1 MPERW
6 LLRGGT
12 VIDGTGAAPSV
23 LDVLVEGERIA
34 ALGPFLPAPE
44 GARVVHLEGMA
55 LCPGFIDLHS
65 HADFTLLAFPSAD
78 SALRQGITTI
88 ATGNCGGGVAPLRH
102 RDQVGTVAF
111 GYSPD
116 WKVTVDWSSFAEYA
130 ARLQSTA
137 INVAPLVPH
146 GALRNAVMGM
156 EARQPDPA
164 ELREMRQL
172 LARCLDEGAFGMSTG
187 LEYQPGMWA
196 HQEEIESLVA
206 EVGARSRLYATHIR
220 GRAEEHAEATAEA
233 IRTIRGSG
241 ARLQLSHFA
250 PRPNAPRDS
259 GDEAFRLVS
268 EAVADGGH
276 IGVDT
281 FPEIWGPALL
291 IDLFPDWA
299 LEGAIPKV
307 LARLS
312 SESARSAIGDHF
324 RSTPGFLARVA
335 GYEQIYIVDNP
346 SDPEVA
352 GRSLSEIAE
361 ETGRSVSDACCDIL
375 LDAQSR
381 FREIAIRHIY
391 ATEDDLRRVLSLPY
405 CSIESDGVVTSGED
419 GSCPLVWSA
428 SSYGYVAR
436 VIEHYVGTVGLFSI
450 QEAVRRMTS
459 LPASSL
465 GISDRGVIKEGA
477 FADLVAFDAES
488 LRDRSTP
495 EAPARH
501 PSGIELVLVNGREAV
516 RGDTITGSRSGRLL
530 DP

>member
-6 LLRGGT
+6 LLKGGM
-12 VIDGTGAAPSV
+12 VVDGTGVAPLV
-23 LDVLVEGERIA
+23 QDVFIEGDRIV
-34 ALGPFLPAPE
+34 ALGPHLPVSE
-44 GARVVHLEGMA
+44 GVRVVQLEGMTV
-55 LCPGFIDLHS
+55 CPGFIDLHS

-116 WKVTVDWSSFAEYA
+116 WNVTVDWSSFGEYA
-130 ARLQSTA
+130 ARLHATA

-156 EARQPDPA
+156 EEMQPNPA
-164 ELREMRQL
+164 ELRQMREL
-172 LARCLDEGAFGMSTG
+172 LSRCLDEGAFGMSTG

-196 HQEEIESLVA
+196 HQDELEPLVA

-233 IRTIRGSG
+233 LSTFRGSG

-250 PRPNAPRDS
+250 SRPNAPQDS
-259 GDEAFRLVS
+259 SEEAFRLVS
-268 EAVADGGH
+268 EAVADGEQ

-291 IDLFPDWA
+291 IDLFPGWA
-299 LEGAIPKV
+299 LEGSRDQV
-307 LARLS
+307 LARLA
-312 SESARSAIGDHF
+312 SERARSAIGNHF
-324 RSTPGFLARVA
+324 ESAPGFLARVA
-335 GYEQIYIVDNP
+335 GYEEIYIADTP
-346 SDPEVA
+346 ADP
-352 GRSLSEIAE
+352 GLTGMSLPEIAHT
-361 ETGRSVSDACCDIL
+361 TGRSVSDACCDIL
-375 LDAQSR
+375 LAAQGQLRSV
-381 FREIAIRHIY
+381 AIRHIY
-391 ATEDDLRRVLSLPY
+391 AYEDDLRQVLSLAY
-405 CSIESDGVVTSGED
+405 CSIESDGVVTAGED
-419 GSCPLVWSA
+419 DSCPLVWNA

-436 VIEHYVGTVGLFSI
+436 VIEHYVRNVGLFSM

-465 GISDRGVIKEGA
+465 GLTDRGVIKVGA
-477 FADLVAFDAES
+477 FADIVVFDSES
-488 LRDRSTP
+488 LRDRSRP

-501 PSGIELVLVNGREAV
+501 PSGIEFVMVNGQQAV
-516 RGDTITGSRSGRLL
+516 GQDTITGSRSGKLL